1 MWFYLP
7 KEIEFLPIA
16 CSLMPFMH
24 GLRALT
30 DYLNGNIY
38 YKVRYENQN
47 LDRCKSLFDFTK
59 LVVNEQKFIKTVID
73 KNFTK
78 V

>member
-1 MWFYLP
+1 
-7 KEIEFLPIA
+7 
-16 CSLMPFMH
+16 MH